1 MPRLSTVPVSLCV
14 GAPRLEHMHMYE
26 ADIYAQNE
34 WDIYAR
40 DEWPL
45 NNGPLMNALLL

>member
-1 MPRLSTVPVSLCV
+1 MPRLSTVPVSLCL

-26 ADIYAQNE
+26 ADIYAQYE

-40 DEWPL
+40 DEGTL
-45 NNGPLMNALLL
+45 NDGPLMNGLLL